1 VAWITGALVFHL
13 ASPIGGTL
21 PSVIATMVVYV
32 VWRRS
37 AYRT

>member
-1 VAWITGALVFHL
+1 MITRRGLRA
-13 ASPIGGTL
+13 GYTN
-21 PSVIATMVVYV
+21 